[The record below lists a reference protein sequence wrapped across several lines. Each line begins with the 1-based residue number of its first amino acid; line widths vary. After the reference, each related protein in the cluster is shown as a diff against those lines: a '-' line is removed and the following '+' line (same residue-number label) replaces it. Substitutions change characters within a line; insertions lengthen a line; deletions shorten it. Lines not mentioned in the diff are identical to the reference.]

1 MDIYLT
7 NIRRELKKVLF
18 SEERIQGVLD
28 FIEFLQEKEID
39 LESRE
44 LSEDPEIM
52 KALEESEREYQAREY
67 VDFNDIRK
75 ENNNRRS
82 L

>member
-1 MDIYLT
+1 M
-7 NIRRELKKVLF
+7 LF
-18 SEERIQGVLD
+18 SEERIQEVLD

-52 KALEESEREYQAREY
+52 KALEESEREYQAGKY